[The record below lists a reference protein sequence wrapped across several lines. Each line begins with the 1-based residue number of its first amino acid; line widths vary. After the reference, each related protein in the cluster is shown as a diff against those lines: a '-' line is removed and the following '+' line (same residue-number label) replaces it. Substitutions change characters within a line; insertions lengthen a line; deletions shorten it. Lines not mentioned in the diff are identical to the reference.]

1 MFTVVEDD
9 PVYLYAVEQAL
20 KNTGHRITY
29 HTSSYSAWDAVAA
42 GVPMD
47 MLLTDLWFRHGEPN
61 GLALAFHA
69 RSKNPDIAILLMT
82 SDDDLLDQMEKD
94 LGAVFS
100 KSKPLDG
107 LGAAVQERLNRRG
120 TSKAPEANSILAN
133 GLSLYASFR
142 A

>member
-1 MFTVVEDD
+1 MANVHVVEDD
-9 PVYLYAVEQAL
+9 PAYLYVVQQAL
-20 KNTGHRITY
+20 KNTGHTITY

-47 MLLTDLWFRHGEPN
+47 LLLTDLRFQNGEPN

-69 RSKNPDIAILLMT
+69 RAKNPDIGILLMT

-100 KSKPLDG
+100 KSKPLDR
-107 LGAAVQERLNRRG
+107 LGAAVEERLNSRI
-120 TSKAPEANSILAN
+120 TSKAHES
-133 GLSLYASFR
+133 
-142 A
+142 